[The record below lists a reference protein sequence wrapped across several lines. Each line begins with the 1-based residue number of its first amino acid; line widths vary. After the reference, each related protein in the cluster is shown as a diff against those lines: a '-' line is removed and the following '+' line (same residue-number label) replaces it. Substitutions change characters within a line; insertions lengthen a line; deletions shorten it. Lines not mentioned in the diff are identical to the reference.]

1 MFGDPISNSKSE
13 NTELGKNIFKFSSG
27 KFNPTKNLNDKNLYP
42 CYGGNG
48 ITGYASDFIIKNRT
62 IVIGRVGAY
71 CGSVHVSE
79 PNSWVTDNAIYLKQ
93 YNSEKFDLLFL
104 YYLFSFLNL
113 NRFSSASGQ
122 PKITQLPLD
131 NLLYIVPNMALQKD
145 YALFLRELDK
155 SKFRMKKCLKLLSYI
170 RHL

>member
-1 MFGDPISNSKSE
+1 M
-13 NTELGKNIFKFSSG
+13 LR
-27 KFNPTKNLNDKNLYP
+27 
-42 CYGGNG
+42 GNG

-155 SKFRMKKCLKLLSYI
+155 SKFRIKKSLEKLELTYKA
-170 RHL
+170 LLQEYFG